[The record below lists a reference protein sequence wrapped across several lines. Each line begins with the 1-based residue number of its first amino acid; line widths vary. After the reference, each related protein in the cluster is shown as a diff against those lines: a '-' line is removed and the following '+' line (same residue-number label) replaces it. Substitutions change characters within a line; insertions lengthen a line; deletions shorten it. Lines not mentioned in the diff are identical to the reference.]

1 MPVTR
6 VPKLP
11 EQFGIF
17 APAQLE
23 ALRTAR
29 PDPQPVAVQ
38 HHTPVTVSN
47 DTIIKV
53 ITFNSKTPT

>member
-6 VPKLP
+6 VPKPP

-23 ALRTAR
+23 ALRTAH
-29 PDPQPVAVQ
+29 PGPETAAVQ
-38 HHTPVTVSN
+38 HHTPVTVS
-47 DTIIKV
+47 DDAIIKASDV
-53 ITFNSKTPT
+53 NGRASM